1 MFALR
6 NSHSPLADLQV
17 ASTSLNRL
25 FDEALRAWPDA
36 GSPLGGAWMPPV
48 DVHETTSEVRISAEI
63 PGVKPDNVRIS
74 VENNVL
80 TLRGEKEQ
88 QDPERENGKRGHR
101 LERTYGMFER
111 SFTVPSTVDAEKIQ
125 ARYEH
130 GVLTVILPKAER
142 AKPRQ
147 ISGRFDPLT
156 ALLEHRL
163 ALADQRR
170 KGQAGA

>member
-6 NSHSPLADLQV
+6 NSRSPLADLQV

-48 DVHETTSEVRISAEI
+48 DVHETTHEVRITAEI
-63 PGVKPDNVRIS
+63 PGVKPDDVRIS
-74 VENNVL
+74 VENNVM
-80 TLRGEKEQ
+80 TLRGEKQ
-88 QDPERENGKRGHR
+88 QPAPAGEDGHRGHHA
-101 LERTYGMFER
+101 ERAYGMFER
-111 SFTVPSTVDAEKIQ
+111 SFTLPGTVDAENIE

-147 ISGRFDPLT
+147 ISVQVR
-156 ALLEHRL
+156 A
-163 ALADQRR
+163 
-170 KGQAGA
+170 